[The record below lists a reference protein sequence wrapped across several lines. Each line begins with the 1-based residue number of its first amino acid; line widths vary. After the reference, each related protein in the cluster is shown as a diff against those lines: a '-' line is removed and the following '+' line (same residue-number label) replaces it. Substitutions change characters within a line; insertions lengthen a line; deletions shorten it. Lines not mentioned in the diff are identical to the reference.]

1 MLPAA
6 SGIVIFA
13 LTKTGFGLTNRFSA
27 FFLAWSSLQAG
38 WSLPA

>member
-6 SGIVIFA
+6 SVIVICA

-27 FFLAWSSLQAG
+27 FFMA
-38 WSLPA
+38 